1 MAQLYLLDTNAAS
14 DVMNGDSNAV
24 RLTLARKARSSSIT
38 ISSITAAELRFGIRK
53 RGSARLQ
60 KAFENF
66 CIGAQILP
74 WDDAPAVAYGQLR
87 YDLARSG
94 TVLDVMDLL
103 IAAHAVALGAV
114 LVTRDKAFQQIKNSV
129 KIENWATDLN

>member
-24 RLTLARKARSSSIT
+24 RLTLARKARSASIT

-74 WDDAPAVAYGQLR
+74 WDDAAAVAYGQLR

-114 LVTRDKAFQQIKNSV
+114 LVTRDKAFQQIKTSV